1 MSQEI
6 IQCKI
11 ETMDD
16 NGGIVITAI
25 VPSVMRALVR
35 KYQTVEIGLC
45 DGRSISPEQRKKIYA
60 LLAEISDYVGDD
72 TESTKRTMKMDF
84 VMNRMQAMQR
94 KMFSLSDVD
103 MNTASEFISYLVE
116 FILEHDIP
124 CQDNKLSDL
133 CEDIGKYVYA
143 CLMNKKC
150 CVCGSH
156 ADLHHHDEKIGAGR
170 DRDKIL
176 QIGMGVL
183 PLCREHHTLAH
194 TMGKQEFLDK
204 FHLQTVGLTK
214 EIGKKY
220 GLTKKNLGD

>member
-6 IQCKI
+6 IQGEI
-11 ETMDD
+11 TTMDD

-35 KYQTVEIGLC
+35 KYKTVEIGLC

-116 FILEHDIP
+116 FIIEHDIP

-150 CVCGSH
+150 AVCGSH
-156 ADLHHHDEKIGAGR
+156 ADLHHIDTV
-170 DRDKIL
+170 
-176 QIGMGVL
+176 GMGNDRQEVHHL
-183 PLCREHHTLAH
+183 GRLVMPLCREHHNKIH
-194 TMGKQEFLDK
+194 TIGVDSFMKK
-204 FHLQTVGLTK
+204 YHLQAVNAD
-214 EIGKKY
+214 ESICRKY
-220 GLTKKNLGD
+220 KLRR

>member
-6 IQCKI
+6 IQGEI
-11 ETMDD
+11 TTMDD

-35 KYQTVEIGLC
+35 KYKKVEIGLC

-116 FILEHDIP
+116 FIIEHDIP

-150 CVCGSH
+150 CVCGRL
-156 ADLHHHDEKIGAGR
+156 ADLHHVDAV
-170 DRDKIL
+170 
-176 QIGMGVL
+176 GMGNDRQEVHHL
-183 PLCREHHTLAH
+183 GRLVMPLCREHHTEIH
-194 TMGKQEFLDK
+194 TIGIETFLSK
-204 FHLQTVGLTK
+204 YHLQAVNAD
-214 EIGKKY
+214 ESICRKY
-220 GLTKKNLGD
+220 KLRR

>member
-1 MSQEI
+1 MQEI
-6 IQCKI
+6 IQGKI

-35 KYQTVEIGLC
+35 KYKKVEIGLC

-116 FILEHDIP
+116 FIIEHDIP

-133 CEDIGKYVYA
+133 CDDIGKYVYA

-150 CVCGSH
+150 AVCGSH
-156 ADLHHHDEKIGAGR
+156 ADLHHIDTV
-170 DRDKIL
+170 
-176 QIGMGVL
+176 GMGNDRQEVHHL
-183 PLCREHHTLAH
+183 GRLVMPLCREHHTEIH
-194 TMGKQEFLDK
+194 TIGIETFLSK
-204 FHLQTVGLTK
+204 YHLQAVNAD
-214 EIGKKY
+214 ESICRKY
-220 GLTKKNLGD
+220 KLRR

>member
-6 IQCKI
+6 IQGEI
-11 ETMDD
+11 TTMDD

-35 KYQTVEIGLC
+35 KYKKVEIGLC

-116 FILEHDIP
+116 FIIEHDIP

-150 CVCGSH
+150 CVCGGH
-156 ADLHHHDEKIGAGR
+156 ADLHHIDTV
-170 DRDKIL
+170 
-176 QIGMGVL
+176 GMGNDRQEVHHL
-183 PLCREHHTLAH
+183 GRLVMPLCREHHTEIH
-194 TMGKQEFLDK
+194 TIGIETFLSK
-204 FHLQTVGLTK
+204 YHLQAVNAD
-214 EIGKKY
+214 EAICKKY
-220 GLTKKNLGD
+220 KLRR

>member
-1 MSQEI
+1 MQEI
-6 IQCKI
+6 IQGKI

-35 KYQTVEIGLC
+35 KYKKVEIGLC

-133 CEDIGKYVYA
+133 CDDIGKYVYA

-150 CVCGSH
+150 AVCGSH
-156 ADLHHHDEKIGAGR
+156 ADLHHIDTV
-170 DRDKIL
+170 
-176 QIGMGVL
+176 GMGNDRQEVHHL
-183 PLCREHHTLAH
+183 GRLVMPLCREHHTTIH
-194 TMGKQEFLDK
+194 TIGVDSFMKK
-204 FHLQTVGLTK
+204 YHLQAVNAD
-214 EIGKKY
+214 EAICKKY
-220 GLTKKNLGD
+220 KLRR

>member
-6 IQCKI
+6 IQGEI
-11 ETMDD
+11 TTMDD

-35 KYQTVEIGLC
+35 KYKKVEIGLC

-116 FILEHDIP
+116 FIIEHDIP

-150 CVCGSH
+150 AVCGSH
-156 ADLHHHDEKIGAGR
+156 ADLHHIDTV
-170 DRDKIL
+170 
-176 QIGMGVL
+176 GMGNDRQEVHHL
-183 PLCREHHTLAH
+183 GRLVIPLCREHHTEIH
-194 TMGKQEFLDK
+194 TIGIETFLSK
-204 FHLQTVGLTK
+204 YHLQAVNAD
-214 EIGKKY
+214 ESICRKY
-220 GLTKKNLGD
+220 KLRR

>member
-1 MSQEI
+1 MQEI
-6 IQCKI
+6 IQGKI

-35 KYQTVEIGLC
+35 KYKKVEIGLC

-116 FILEHDIP
+116 FILKHDIP
-124 CQDNKLSDL
+124 CYGHKLADL
-133 CEDIGKYVYA
+133 CDDIKCYVYM
-143 CLMNKKC
+143 CLLNKKC
-150 CVCGSH
+150 AVCGKH
-156 ADLHHHDEKIGAGR
+156 ADLHHVDAV
-170 DRDKIL
+170 
-176 QIGMGVL
+176 GMGNDRNEIHHLGKRVL
-183 PLCREHHTLAH
+183 PLCREHHVECH
-194 TMGKQEFLDK
+194 TTGISDFMNKYHLEFVNADEK
-204 FHLQTVGLTK
+204 
-214 EIGKKY
+214 ICKKY
-220 GLTKKNLGD
+220 RLKV

>member
-6 IQCKI
+6 IQGKI

-35 KYQTVEIGLC
+35 KYKTVEIGLC

-103 MNTASEFISYLVE
+103 MNTASEFITYLVE
-116 FILEHDIP
+116 FIIEHDIP
-124 CQDNKLSDL
+124 CQDNKLSEL
-133 CEDIGKYVYA
+133 CEDVGRYVYA

-150 CVCGSH
+150 CVCGRL
-156 ADLHHHDEKIGAGR
+156 ADLHHVDAV
-170 DRDKIL
+170 
-176 QIGMGVL
+176 GMGNDRQEVHHL
-183 PLCREHHTLAH
+183 GRLVMPLCREHHTAIH
-194 TMGKQEFLDK
+194 TIGVDSFMKK
-204 FHLQTVGLTK
+204 YHLQAVNAD
-214 EIGKKY
+214 EAICKKY
-220 GLTKKNLGD
+220 KLRR

>member
-6 IQCKI
+6 IQGEI
-11 ETMDD
+11 TTMDD

-116 FILEHDIP
+116 FIIEHDIP
-124 CQDNKLSDL
+124 ICAEGIN
-133 CEDIGKYVYA
+133 
-143 CLMNKKC
+143 
-150 CVCGSH
+150 
-156 ADLHHHDEKIGAGR
+156 
-170 DRDKIL
+170 
-176 QIGMGVL
+176 
-183 PLCREHHTLAH
+183 PL
-194 TMGKQEFLDK
+194 
-204 FHLQTVGLTK
+204 
-214 EIGKKY
+214 
-220 GLTKKNLGD
+220 

>member
-1 MSQEI
+1 MQEI
-6 IQCKI
+6 IQGKI

-35 KYQTVEIGLC
+35 KYKKVEIGLC

-133 CEDIGKYVYA
+133 CDDIGKYVYA

-150 CVCGSH
+150 AVCGSH
-156 ADLHHHDEKIGAGR
+156 ADLHHIDTV
-170 DRDKIL
+170 
-176 QIGMGVL
+176 GMGNDRQEVHHL
-183 PLCREHHTLAH
+183 GRLVMPLCREHHTEIH
-194 TMGKQEFLDK
+194 TIGIETFLSK
-204 FHLQTVGLTK
+204 YHLQAVNAD
-214 EIGKKY
+214 ESICRKY
-220 GLTKKNLGD
+220 KLRR